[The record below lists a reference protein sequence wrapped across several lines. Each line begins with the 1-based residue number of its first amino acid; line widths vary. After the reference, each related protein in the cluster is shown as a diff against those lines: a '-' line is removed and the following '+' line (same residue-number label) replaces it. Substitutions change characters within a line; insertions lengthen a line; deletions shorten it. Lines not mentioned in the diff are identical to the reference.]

1 MWLCYQ
7 AVCMPR
13 WQADRDD
20 DMMDPSKS
28 PEGANH
34 YCMRVARNYYTPMQ
48 TTSILLFNTMYS
60 DKHFRW
66 YISERPGCLG
76 IY

>member
-34 YCMRVARNYYTPMQ
+34 YVCASLETTTLHAHANYE
-48 TTSILLFNTMYS
+48 
-60 DKHFRW
+60 
-66 YISERPGCLG
+66 YIIIQHDVL
-76 IY
+76 